1 MIMAVDLFYFLVFPG
16 LLFAGITGGFLSWF
30 DRKVTARVQFRKGPP
45 LFQPFY
51 DFFKLLLVKETILP
65 KHGSPLFFFW
75 LLSFLFLVQQ
85 WQGYLFFCRLF
96 NITTGFR
103 GDLLVIF
110 YLLTIPSFSYI
121 IGALASGNPLA
132 AVGGSREMKL
142 ILSYELTFL
151 LVIAGVIMKC
161 GQQFDLN
168 SIIQTQ
174 QAASPFIGSVSGVL
188 LFIVAIFCI
197 QAKLALVPFDMP
209 EAEAEITEGI
219 FIEYSGAPY
228 ALIKLTKY
236 IMLFVL
242 PSLLAALL
250 LGGFRLDG
258 INILWSILKVLGI
271 VLLLTLIRNTN
282 PRIKIK
288 QAVKFFLYMDESDR
302 GDCNSVD
309 SIWFTEKQRRW
320 DLKVIASKNRSGSFT
335 SGEPHAIIA
344 ILRSSIALHQGTIW
358 NGLGSCLSAVSGM
371 QMYCW

>member
-1 MIMAVDLFYFLVFPG
+1 MAVNLFYFLVFPG
-16 LLFAGITGGFLSWF
+16 LLFAATAGAFLSWF
-30 DRKVTARVQFRKGPP
+30 DRKITARVQFRKGPP
-45 LFQPFY
+45 LLQPFY

-65 KHGSPLFFFW
+65 RNGSPV
-75 LLSFLFLVQQ
+75 LFLLAPVFSVF
-85 WQGYLFFCRLF
+85 GATMAGVFILLPLF

-121 IGALASGNPLA
+121 IGSLASGNPLA

-151 LVIAGVIMKC
+151 LVVAGVIMKC

-168 SIIQTQ
+168 SIIRTQ

-188 LFIVAIFCI
+188 LFIVGIFCI

-209 EAEAEITEGI
+209 EAETEITEGI
-219 FIEYSGAPY
+219 FIEYSGAAY

-242 PSLLAALL
+242 PSFLVALL

-258 INILWSILKVLGI
+258 IHILWSILKIAGI

-282 PRIKIK
+282 PRIRIK
-288 QAVKFFLYMDESDR
+288 QAVNFFL
-302 GDCNSVD
+302 
-309 SIWFTEKQRRW
+309 IWMN
-320 DLKVIASKNRSGSFT
+320 LIAVIAIVLIVFG
-335 SGEPHAIIA
+335 
-344 ILRSSIALHQGTIW
+344 
-358 NGLGSCLSAVSGM
+358 
-371 QMYCW
+371 Y